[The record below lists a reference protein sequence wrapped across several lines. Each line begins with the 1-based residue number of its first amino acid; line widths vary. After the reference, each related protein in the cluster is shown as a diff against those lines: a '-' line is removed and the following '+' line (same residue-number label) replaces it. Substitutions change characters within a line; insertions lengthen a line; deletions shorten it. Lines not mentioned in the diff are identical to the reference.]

1 MKLHILGH
9 FENKAPALPLVSST
23 DDIQFPNIST
33 TGPETEEN
41 LSIGHAG
48 SQSLMR
54 ARFKYSTLDGNQ
66 SQVPTATEA
75 ETQSDTASQHSTL
88 QVNSVPN
95 GAPSPTFFYTSA
107 FVDATGNIHP
117 HGTYRS
123 TVDDGLELVA
133 TDATPTTQQLPE
145 LQERQ
150 WDDQAIYHHVDNN
163 LTAPCYNPD
172 GSCLYCPSRGY
183 HTQHGANAYAGTH
196 TPQGTG
202 SLAHFGLSPAP
213 TPPSISMYYPHP
225 PPPPPTVSPNSASGM
240 ISAAAAA
247 PPPHAGMGVLGG
259 GYEYLDQQMH
269 RASVNAQTPAAPWV
283 SPTPFELAM
292 SAGLAPTPTGMMPVP
307 MGMNMNMNVG
317 INMNMSGSSLG
328 LPTSPAYFMRG
339 DETPSSGRMYH
350 HHHHHHHGYLRPDA
364 MQHPH
369 AMNEGSSPLMT
380 CIPSSMRGSRRG
392 SATGVAGAGSTPRSS
407 PPPGRRSSSRLQR
420 PKDVDNNNHNKTPKA
435 SPPPQ
440 ISSSSPSLGTS
451 PLNDRNQL
459 NIARIEEGL
468 DTRTTVMIKNIPNK
482 MSDRDL
488 VTYIDRV
495 CPRRID
501 FFYLRM
507 DFQNGGFGIVFFFFL
522 LGTQNMFDDNIG
534 CNVGY
539 AFVNFIHV
547 QDLLRFAKARL
558 GVKWYIYISYLF
570 IYCSQRYSPI
580 PSRNMFSSEKVLQM
594 SYANYQ

>member
-1 MKLHILGH
+1 MKLRILGN
-9 FENKAPALPLVSST
+9 FETTNKAPLLPFVSST

-33 TGPETEEN
+33 TGSEMEDN

-66 SQVPTATEA
+66 SQVPATET
-75 ETQSDTASQHSTL
+75 ETQSDTASQHATL

-95 GAPSPTFFYTSA
+95 GAPSPTFFYTSSY
-107 FVDATGNIHP
+107 VDATGNIHP
-117 HGTYRS
+117 HGTYPS
-123 TVDDGLELVA
+123 TVDGLELVA
-133 TDATPTTQQLPE
+133 QDATPLEAGTAQQLPE

-163 LTAPCYNPD
+163 ANNVISPCYNPD

-183 HTQHGANAYAGTH
+183 HTQHGVYAGTH

-213 TPPSISMYYPHP
+213 TPPISMYYPHP
-225 PPPPPTVSPNSASGM
+225 PPPLTVSPSASGM
-240 ISAAAAA
+240 ISAA
-247 PPPHAGMGVLGG
+247 PHAGGLGMGVLSG

-269 RASVNAQTPAAPWV
+269 LASVNAQTPAAPWV
-283 SPTPFELAM
+283 SPAPFDLAM
-292 SAGLAPTPTGMMPVP
+292 SAGLAPTPTGMIPIPMN
-307 MGMNMNMNVG
+307 MGMGAAMNVNMNVG
-317 INMNMSGSSLG
+317 INMNMTGGSLG
-328 LPTSPAYFMRG
+328 IPTPHAYFMRG
-339 DETPSSGRMYH
+339 DEAVGVPSSGRMY

-364 MQHPH
+364 MQRPH
-369 AMNEGSSPLMT
+369 AMTEGSSPLTT
-380 CIPSSMRGSRRG
+380 CIPSMRGSRRG
-392 SATGVAGAGSTPRSS
+392 SATGVVGAGSTPRSS
-407 PPPGRRSSSRLQR
+407 PPSGRRSASRLQR
-420 PKDVDNNNHNKTPKA
+420 PKDLDNNNNTPKA

-440 ISSSSPSLGTS
+440 IPTSPSLGTS
-451 PLNDRNQL
+451 LLNDRNQL

-488 VTYIDRV
+488 MTYIDRV

-507 DFQNGGFGIVFFFFL
+507 DFQNGGFALHFFFL
-522 LGTQNMFDDNIG
+522 EAENMFDW
-534 CNVGY
+534 V
-539 AFVNFIHV
+539 
-547 QDLLRFAKARL
+547 LRH
-558 GVKWYIYISYLF
+558 I
-570 IYCSQRYSPI
+570 
-580 PSRNMFSSEKVLQM
+580 
-594 SYANYQ
+594 